1 MNNLKDKSNLPMPFN
16 PQIQDIQNEAANRAI
31 RRRRQNNMAKYNI
44 DINQP
49 ASDDIK
55 KQSTEGY

>member
-1 MNNLKDKSNLPMPFN
+1 MYNIKDKSNLPMPYI
-16 PQIQDIQNEAANRAI
+16 PDKPDIQNEAANRAI

-55 KQSTEGY
+55 KQSTEE